1 MPKPRAPR
9 DVRPAERDSPDGVRT
24 PRSDGSADSGFS
36 ADGDSLI
43 RDAEL
48 PGGHR
53 DPPGERDAP
62 TTPLLPPNV
71 PVRSPLASVCS
82 VATAVPNSDHYMTES
97 MRRIADR
104 QQQIADLLFD
114 TSCKVPNSLRSQ
126 ILTWLAEI
134 VQDCSDVRAYAAHQS
149 GRVDELRYQLRLAH
163 RQACVAPVAAA
174 PVPSLA
180 RTYAQAVNH
189 GLPLPSSAVHPAAAP
204 APGTAPQ
211 AHPDLAVPARP
222 DAGYRREHAHI
233 MFLTPIAPSSAPAR
247 DVATLLSANLDPVTV
262 GIGDVS
268 MKHTRH
274 GITVFTDDKQSL
286 DRLKSAIES
295 HAVTSAAISV
305 RVAVKRRS
313 HVRVSGVDPGVSGPN
328 LISAINARNSTLQ
341 LNPESC
347 HVRVSFRERSGAYT
361 HVIEVDAAAFRSL
374 LARGK
379 LMIGWTSVAV
389 REDLHVPTC
398 TFCAT
403 YGHSRRACPHKADPS
418 KAQCTK
424 CAGSHLVETCSVR
437 VGDAAVTCAVCRRLD
452 RASSHPT
459 GDAACP
465 VLVERV
471 ARMRA
476 RTDYG

>member
-9 DVRPAERDSPDGVRT
+9 DIRPSERDSPDGVRT
-24 PRSDGSADSGFS
+24 PRSDGSADSDFS

-48 PGGHR
+48 PGGDR

-71 PVRSPLASVCS
+71 PVRSPPASVCA
-82 VATAVPNSDHYMTES
+82 VATAVPNSDLYMTES

-204 APGTAPQ
+204 APGAAPQ
-211 AHPDLAVPARP
+211 AHPDLAVRARP

-233 MFLTPIAPSSAPAR
+233 KFLTPIAPSSAPAR

-268 MKHTRH
+268 MNHTRH

-305 RVAVKRRS
+305 RVAVKRRP

-328 LISAINARNSTLQ
+328 LISAINARNPTLQ

-361 HVIEVDAAAFRSL
+361 HVNDCVDLCRCAGGSPY
-374 LARGK
+374 
-379 LMIGWTSVAV
+379 S
-389 REDLHVPTC
+389 DLHALFNISHTK
-398 TFCAT
+398 
-403 YGHSRRACPHKADPS
+403 RACPHKSDPS
-418 KAQCTK
+418 RALCTK
-424 CAGSHLVETCSVR
+424 CAGPHLAETCSIR
-437 VGDAAVTCAVCRRLD
+437 MGDAALSCAECRRVD
-452 RASSHPT
+452 RMSSHPT

-465 VLVERV
+465 VLLERI
-471 ARMRA
+471 ARMRK
-476 RTDYG
+476 DYD